1 MSSPTPRSAD
11 SVLNVLTAGRTERLV
26 QLRRVPGRAGA
37 AADWPDWLD
46 PNVLWA
52 MQSRGIDSPWTH
64 QSEAAESAWAG
75 DDTVL
80 STGTAS
86 GKSLAYLMPVL
97 TALRSGRPDA
107 IGRAADRGTAMYL
120 APTKALAADQ
130 LSLIQQLAVPGVV
143 PAAVDGDAGTE
154 ERTWARQHANY
165 LLSNPDMLHRSLLP
179 GHRSWERFWRRL
191 AFVVVDEAHV
201 YRGVFGSGVA
211 ATLRRLRRVAA
222 NYGAEPVFVLASAT
236 MAQPEVLAERLI
248 GRPVHAV
255 TADGSPAGGVQL
267 AVWQPPDLPARGERG
282 APVRRGVV
290 AEKAELLADLVRAD
304 VQTLA
309 FVRSRRAAEAV
320 AAMTADSVAQT
331 HPGLRDRVAAYRGG
345 FLPEERRELEKALR
359 QRSLLGVATTSALE
373 LGVDLPGVDAV
384 LVAGWPG
391 THASLRQQ
399 AGRAG
404 RTGQEAVAAFI
415 ARDEP
420 LDSYFLAHPDALWS
434 SRIETTVVD
443 PDNPYVLAGHLLAA
457 AAEVP
462 ITDVDLPLFGPG
474 AAQLLDRLSA
484 QGSLRRRDSGWFWTG
499 RGRPVDSVDLRGSGQ
514 PVRVAEA
521 DTGRLL
527 GTVDAGSADRTV
539 HPGAVYVHQGAAFR
553 VESLD
558 QEDAVAIAHPD
569 DSGESTTARVVTDLR
584 ILSERDRGRLGLA
597 DLVLGEVEV
606 TSQVVS
612 YLIRRADTG
621 EVLGERPLEMPGRSL
636 RTVAVW
642 WTLPEPLRERAR
654 VDDAALAGAAH
665 AAEHAAI
672 GLLPLFATCD
682 RWDIGGLSTAA
693 HPDTGTA
700 TVFVHDGHPGGAG
713 FAERGFHK
721 AAEWLQATAE
731 LVSNCRCQQGC
742 PACVQSPKCG
752 NGNNPLDKSAA
763 AALLQALLESD

>member
-1 MSSPTPRSAD
+1 MSDSARLPAE
-11 SVLNVLTAGRTERLV
+11 SVLDVLVEGRAERLV
-26 QLRRVPGRAGA
+26 HVRHVSARVGES
-37 AADWPDWLD
+37 ADWPGWLD
-46 PNVLWA
+46 PQVLWS
-52 MQSRGIDSPWTH
+52 MQARGIERPWRH
-64 QSEAAESAWAG
+64 QAEAAEAAWSG
-75 DDTVL
+75 QDTVL

-97 TALRSGRPDA
+97 TALRNGRPNA
-107 IGRAADRGTAMYL
+107 PGRAADRGTAIYL

-130 LSLIQQLAVPGVV
+130 LSLVQRLEVPGVV
-143 PAAVDGDAGTE
+143 PAAVDGDANAE

-165 LLSNPDMLHRSLLP
+165 LLSNPDMMHRSLLP
-179 GHRSWERFWRRL
+179 GHRSWERLWRRL

-222 NYGAEPVFVLASAT
+222 SYGADPVFVIASAT

-255 TADGSPAGGVQL
+255 TADGSPTGGLRL
-267 AVWQPPDLPARGERG
+267 AVWRPPDLPQRGERG

-290 AEKAELLADLVRAD
+290 AETAELLADLVSAD

-320 AAMTADSVAQT
+320 AAEAVAGVD
-331 HPGLRDRVAAYRGG
+331 PKLRDRVAAYRGG
-345 FLPEERRELEKALR
+345 FLPEERRALEHELR
-359 QRSLLGVATTSALE
+359 QRTLLGVATTSALE

-391 THASLRQQ
+391 THSSLRQQ

-404 RTGQEAVAAFI
+404 RAGQESVAVFV

-420 LDSYFLAHPDALWS
+420 LDSYFLAHPDALWD
-434 SRIETTVVD
+434 SRVETTVVD
-443 PDNPYVLAGHLLAA
+443 PNNPYVLAGHLMAA
-457 AAEVP
+457 AAELP
-462 ITDVDLPLFGPG
+462 LTDADLPLFGPG
-474 AAQLLDRLSA
+474 TADLLDRLSG
-484 QGSLRRRDSGWFWTG
+484 QGKLRRRDTGWFWTG
-499 RGRPVDSVDLRGSGQ
+499 RGRPVDTVDLRGSGQ

-521 DTGRLL
+521 GTGRLL
-527 GTVDAGSADRTV
+527 GTVAAGSADRTV

-558 QEDAVAIAHPD
+558 QDAAVAIARPD
-569 DSGESTTARVVTDLR
+569 GSGESTTARVVTDLR
-584 ILSERDRGRLGLA
+584 ILGERERTRLGLA

-621 EVLGERPLEMPGRSL
+621 EVLGERPLELPERSL

-642 WTLPEPLRERAR
+642 WTLPEALRQRAH
-654 VDDAALAGAAH
+654 VDDDALAGAAH

-682 RWDIGGLSTAA
+682 RWDIGGLSTAN

-713 FAERGFHK
+713 FAERGFHT
-721 AAEWLQATAE
+721 AAQWLRATAE
-731 LVSNCRCQQGC
+731 LVAGCRCQQGC

-752 NGNNPLDKSAA
+752 NGNDPLDKDAA
-763 AALLQALLESD
+763 AALLQALLVSG

>member
-1 MSSPTPRSAD
+1 
-11 SVLNVLTAGRTERLV
+11 
-26 QLRRVPGRAGA
+26 
-37 AADWPDWLD
+37 
-46 PNVLWA
+46 
-52 MQSRGIDSPWTH
+52 
-64 QSEAAESAWAG
+64 
-75 DDTVL
+75 
-80 STGTAS
+80 
-86 GKSLAYLMPVL
+86 
-97 TALRSGRPDA
+97 
-107 IGRAADRGTAMYL
+107 
-120 APTKALAADQ
+120 
-130 LSLIQQLAVPGVV
+130 
-143 PAAVDGDAGTE
+143 
-154 ERTWARQHANY
+154 
-165 LLSNPDMLHRSLLP
+165 
-179 GHRSWERFWRRL
+179 
-191 AFVVVDEAHV
+191 
-201 YRGVFGSGVA
+201 
-211 ATLRRLRRVAA
+211 
-222 NYGAEPVFVLASAT
+222 
-236 MAQPEVLAERLI
+236 
-248 GRPVHAV
+248 
-255 TADGSPAGGVQL
+255 
-267 AVWQPPDLPARGERG
+267 
-282 APVRRGVV
+282 
-290 AEKAELLADLVRAD
+290 
-304 VQTLA
+304 
-309 FVRSRRAAEAV
+309 
-320 AAMTADSVAQT
+320 
-331 HPGLRDRVAAYRGG
+331 
-345 FLPEERRELEKALR
+345 
-359 QRSLLGVATTSALE
+359 
-373 LGVDLPGVDAV
+373 
-384 LVAGWPG
+384 VAGWPG

-584 ILSERDRGRLGLA
+584 IRSERDRGRLGLA

-721 AAEWLQATAE
+721 AAEWLRATAE